1 MASKEWDKNRAVV
14 WIAGIFTYGI
24 VSLVRTVYTDG
35 KPLLNVDT
43 SGLKSISGDNETG
56 GGDG

>member
-1 MASKEWDKNRAVV
+1 MSKDWDKNRAVV

-35 KPLLNVDT
+35 KPMLNIDT
-43 SGLKSISGDNETG
+43 SGLNKATDVDSTEA
-56 GGDG
+56 